1 MEFFAGLFNDPEAV
15 AALWVMGFF
24 IGALGAIVDNKS
36 LTTLGIVM
44 FFSIMVVMGNI

>member
-1 MEFFAGLFNDPEAV
+1 MEFFVGLFNDPEAV

-36 LTTLGIVM
+36 LTTLGVAM
-44 FFSIMVVMGNI
+44 FFSMMVVMGNI